1 MAAQKREFIDF
12 MEDQI
17 GKIRLAINTEVE
29 AMMEPIGELD
39 CINRGV
45 GITNDNGNV
54 DVSTIYHAYFGKCVR
69 VKDETGLIHDMMD
82 LDTDSMNAIY
92 EHVYY
97 RVYQQD

>member
-17 GKIRLAINTEVE
+17 GKIRLAINKEVE

-39 CINRGV
+39 CINMGI

-54 DVSTIYHAYFGKCVR
+54 DVSTIFYDYFNKCVC

-97 RVYQQD
+97 RLYQQD

>member
-17 GKIRLAINTEVE
+17 GKIRLAINKEVE

-39 CINRGV
+39 CAGRGV
-45 GITNDNGNV
+45 GITTGEGNI
-54 DVSTIYHAYFGKCVR
+54 DVKTIYYDYQIKSVCVF
-69 VKDETGLIHDMMD
+69 DGECSHTLMD

-97 RVYQQD
+97 RLYQQD